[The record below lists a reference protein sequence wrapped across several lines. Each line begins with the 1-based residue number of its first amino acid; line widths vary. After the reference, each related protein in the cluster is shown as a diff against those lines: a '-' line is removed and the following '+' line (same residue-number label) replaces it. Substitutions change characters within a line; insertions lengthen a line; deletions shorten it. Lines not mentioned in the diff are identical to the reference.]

1 MAAMLERDANA
12 SDIARRAGVHTS
24 QLFRWRQQ
32 FAAPQETDT
41 FVPVR
46 IAPAGESNPNGEN
59 MSQSTASCAAPAMT
73 VIFPDGSH
81 IEFREAPNAAVVAQ
95 IVGLLTA
102 GQR

>member
-1 MAAMLERDANA
+1 MLDADANA

-24 QLFRWRQQ
+24 QLFRWRRQ
-32 FAAPQETDT
+32 FAAPQQVEDA

-46 IAPAGESNPNGEN
+46 IVPAGGNDLPAESTP
-59 MSQSTASCAAPAMT
+59 QSTASFEASAMT

-95 IVGLLTA
+95 IVGLLVA
-102 GQR
+102 GGR